1 MPATNY
7 FESVG
12 IACSLYIVDRLN
24 GEIFT
29 NECYWSKPVGERDAV
44 FSKQSAEAALYILCR
59 LLIQLGYFLGPKKCV
74 LMPVHCITV
83 LGMEVNSSLQ
93 AFQIPASKKVSFAV
107 LREEILSGAPTVPLK
122 TLQRFM
128 GKAISFTLVLY

>member
-1 MPATNY
+1 LPATNY

-93 AFQIPASKKVSFAV
+93 AFQIPASKKASFAV